1 MFAKTWI
8 FDATSQLKMSVSPV
22 SRTKGP
28 ASDTS
33 AVAED
38 DAKVA
43 IVTFCK
49 ITVAEAELSVILEYT
64 TTTPVWLLYMFMFFT
79 SAAVRAGQV

>member
-1 MFAKTWI
+1 LRI
-8 FDATSQLKMSVSPV
+8 SVSPD

-28 ASDTS
+28 VRDTS

-38 DAKVA
+38 EAKVA

-49 ITVAEAELSVILEYT
+49 ITVTEAELSVILEYT
-64 TTTPVWLLYMFMFFT
+64 TTAAVWLLYRLMFFT
-79 SAAVRAGQV
+79 SAAVAVGQV